1 MKICYDS
8 FIFSLDDVENPSHAF
23 FFNGNTSVEMR
34 NDFNVEI
41 IKVNDEVKFKVVIP
55 HPSRFIKVIG
65 KYLKITS
72 LFFITRSKMFL
83 TFCAL

>member
-1 MKICYDS
+1 MVLSSFHWMMSKIPTM
-8 FIFSLDDVENPSHAF
+8 L
-23 FFNGNTSVEMR
+23 FFNGIPSVEMR

-41 IKVNDEVKFKVVIP
+41 IKVNDGVKFKVVIP
-55 HPSRFIKVIG
+55 HPSRSIKVIG
-65 KYLKITS
+65 KYFQIAS